1 MIVQPSGS
9 FQVIWIGW
17 VVSWV
22 AASLWSGR
30 TEKRAV
36 TRETWIYRIIIF
48 AGAILIAPWTAQ
60 ERPSWQVGYYGACA
74 LVSVILMGLALT
86 WWARIHLGCL
96 WSSAITR
103 KEKHRLIESGPYAF
117 VRHPI
122 YTGLII
128 ALLATAAIE
137 ATLVALLGAL
147 LIVLGHQPEAQH
159 PKSSAIHRPPADYP
173 IFRGVK
179 RTSTSEQL
187 IEATKRA
194 TSFRGFSF
202 ANLSA
207 SDAGQRIGAI
217 ASEPDRGV
225 RDSHVLDVGITLGL
239 RKPVY
244 SSKCKATV

>member
-1 MIVQPSGS
+1 VRVVIVQASEA

-36 TRETWIYRIIIF
+36 TLETRIYRIVIF

-60 ERPSWQVGYYGACA
+60 VLGERQTWQVGYYGACA

-122 YTGLII
+122 YAGLII

-137 ATLVALLGAL
+137 ATLVALVGAL
-147 LIVLGHQPEAQH
+147 LIVFGLWVKARAEERFLSTELAPETYESYRRRV
-159 PKSSAIHRPPADYP
+159 PMLVPFLPHR
-173 IFRGVK
+173 
-179 RTSTSEQL
+179 
-187 IEATKRA
+187 
-194 TSFRGFSF
+194 
-202 ANLSA
+202 
-207 SDAGQRIGAI
+207 
-217 ASEPDRGV
+217 
-225 RDSHVLDVGITLGL
+225 
-239 RKPVY
+239 
-244 SSKCKATV
+244 